1 MEKPL
6 AKKDNLILLNWF
18 KAFSIDLNA
27 LNIWMEWLILVLPL
41 YTIVF
46 FDIVVHPHQWQG
58 IYVVW
63 LQTWVLMPLWFSIWR
78 ARYPSPL
85 ECNWCCRCVQRCL
98 KSSCKAEKQNFCRS
112 KSKSKMHSSKKKKKM
127 KTWAEFASI
136 LSDDKIAK
144 TYFAVS
150 FNWNWWARP

>member
-18 KAFSIDLNA
+18 KAFSINLNA
-27 LNIWMEWLILVLPL
+27 LNMDGVTHFGFAEHSGAWNCTVIRYP
-41 YTIVF
+41 TIVF

-112 KSKSKMHSSKKKKKM
+112 KSKSKMHSSKKKKKWKREQNSHQFYPM
-127 KTWAEFASI
+127 IK
-136 LSDDKIAK
+136 
-144 TYFAVS
+144 
-150 FNWNWWARP
+150 